1 MKLAMFT
8 DIHFGARGNSQQHLD
23 DCLEFIDWF
32 CEQAAQNNADAI
44 VFLGDWFESRES
56 IMLHTLNA
64 SHDAAC
70 RLNAFGKPVFFITGN
85 HDIRFKTSREVSS
98 TIIFSEFGNFNIIKD
113 TPLEV
118 EMGKNKSV
126 FMPFIFH
133 DEYGFNS
140 AYVNTFDYVFGHFE
154 FKDFVVTGK
163 TVKLEHGPD
172 HTMFSKPKRIFSG
185 HFHKRQLEGNV
196 CFIGNPF
203 PTNYGDVMDDQRGMC
218 IFDTDT
224 NKLSFLNFPGP
235 SFYYSSL
242 LDLVEQVDFPPKSNV
257 KCFIDVD
264 LPYMEIQNIRKDYME
279 QYALRE
285 FIIEDYFSASE
296 MAKQD
301 GVSIDDFSR
310 LSTKDAIIKVIDQK
324 LEVLNSTISKERLK
338 DIFLSLESGYVE
350 RKKD

>member
-32 CEQAAQNNADAI
+32 CEQALQHNVDGVA
-44 VFLGDWFESRES
+44 FLGDWFESRES

-70 RLNAFGKPVFFITGN
+70 RLNSLGVPVFFITGN

-98 TIIFSEFGNFNIIKD
+98 TIIFSELSNFNVIRD
-113 TPLEV
+113 TPFEV
-118 EMGKNKSV
+118 QMGKNKSV
-126 FMPFIFH
+126 FMPFCFH
-133 DEYGFNS
+133 EEYGENS
-140 AYVNTFDYVFGHFE
+140 NYINTFDYVFGHFE
-154 FKDFVVTGK
+154 FKDFIVTGK

-172 HTMFSKPKRIFSG
+172 HKMFNQPKRIFSG

-203 PTNYGDVMDDQRGMC
+203 PTNYGDVMDTERGMC

-224 NKLSFLNFPGP
+224 NKVSFLNFQGP

-242 LDLVEQVDFPPKSNV
+242 LDLIERVDFPPKSNV
-257 KCFIDVD
+257 KCYVDVA
-264 LPYMEIQNIRKDYME
+264 LTYSEIQQIRDEYIKQFD
-279 QYALRE
+279 LRE
-285 FIIEDYFSASE
+285 FVVEDSFSATEMERQDGGVIED
-296 MAKQD
+296 
-301 GVSIDDFSR
+301 VSR
-310 LSTKDAIIKVIDQK
+310 MSTKDAVTKIISEK
-324 LEVLNSTISKERLK
+324 LELLNSSIDRTKLIEIFNRLEINGK
-338 DIFLSLESGYVE
+338 N
-350 RKKD
+350 K